1 MGNHCGA
8 RIARAE
14 NGEGM
19 FKRTTLVAALAACT
33 AFAGTAAA
41 SPYPEPGTSN
51 CHGHVMAISNHSSGA
66 YGASG
71 NPKSS
76 AGAGY
81 FLGSSTHAEVVPY
94 VAEYCASGS

>member
-1 MGNHCGA
+1 
-8 RIARAE
+8 
-14 NGEGM
+14 M
-19 FKRTTLVAALAACT
+19 FKKTRLAAAFVT
-33 AFAGTAAA
+33 AGALCGTAGTAVG
-41 SPYPEPGTSN
+41 SPYPQPGTPT
-51 CHGHVMAISNHSSGA
+51 CAGHVMAISNHSSGA

-94 VAEYCASGS
+94 VAEYCDSGS

>member
-1 MGNHCGA
+1 
-8 RIARAE
+8 
-14 NGEGM
+14 M
-19 FKRTTLVAALAACT
+19 FKKTRLAAAFVT
-33 AFAGTAAA
+33 AGALCGTAGTAVA
-41 SPYPEPGTSN
+41 SPYPQPGTPN
-51 CHGHVMAISNHSSGA
+51 CAGHVMAISNHSSGA

-94 VAEYCASGS
+94 VAEYCDSGS